1 MVQLTYHDRGRKTKD
16 GGNEQ
21 LVDLHC
27 GAFLCICREE
37 LDSVTDVIIVDQR
50 LRRR

>member
-16 GGNEQ
+16 GGNEK
-21 LVDLHC
+21 LVDLHF
-27 GAFLCICREE
+27 GAFLCIYREE
-37 LDSVTDVIIVDQR
+37 LNSGTDVFVVDQR